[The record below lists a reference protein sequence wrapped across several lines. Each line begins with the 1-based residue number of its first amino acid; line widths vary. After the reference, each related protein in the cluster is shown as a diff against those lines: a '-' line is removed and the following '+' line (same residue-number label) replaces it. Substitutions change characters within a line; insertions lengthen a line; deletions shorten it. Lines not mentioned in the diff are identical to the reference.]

1 MTKLHLIKLCVGV
14 RDVAQLGDIQTRR
27 LEQARLRGEEPRLI
41 HVTRNRP
48 RRAGEIT
55 KGGSIYWVIKGF
67 VRVRQ
72 GIVAFDKVTNAEG
85 RPSCALVFDENLV
98 RTELMAFRPF
108 QGWRYLSPDKAPPDA
123 RPNGNTFHGMPMDMA
138 QELRALGLL

>member
-1 MTKLHLIKLCVGV
+1 MSIHLIKLCVGV
-14 RDVAQLGDIQTRR
+14 RDVAQLGGIQARR
-27 LEQARLRGEEPRLI
+27 LEQARMRGEEPKLL

-48 RRAGEIT
+48 RRADEII

-72 GIVAFDKVTNAEG
+72 AIVAFDKVTNAEG

-108 QGWRYLSPDKAPPDA
+108 QGWRYLSGEKAPSDA
-123 RPNGNTFHGMPMDMA
+123 PASGGAFHGMPLDMA

>member
-1 MTKLHLIKLCVGV
+1 MSIHLIKLCVGV
-14 RDVAQLGDIQTRR
+14 RDVAHLGYIQARR
-27 LEQARLRGEEPRLI
+27 LERARLRGEEPRLI

-48 RRAGEIT
+48 RRADEIS

-108 QGWRYLSPDKAPPDA
+108 QGWRYLSAVKAPPDA
-123 RPNGNTFHGMPMDMA
+123 PAIEGAIHGMPLDMA
-138 QELRALGLL
+138 QELRVLGLL

>member
-1 MTKLHLIKLCVGV
+1 MSIHLIKLCVGV
-14 RDVAQLGDIQTRR
+14 RDVAHLGDIQARR
-27 LEQARLRGEEPRLI
+27 LERARLRGEEPRLI

-48 RRAGEIT
+48 RRADEIS

-85 RPSCALVFDENLV
+85 RPSCALMFDENLV

-108 QGWRYLSPDKAPPDA
+108 QGWRYLSAEKAPPDA
-123 RPNGNTFHGMPMDMA
+123 PAIGGAIHGMPLDMA
-138 QELRALGLL
+138 QELRVLGLL